1 MPNLI
6 SLHNVCLIVG
16 LFVVL
21 SNGFP
26 DGAPPD
32 TCVKDR
38 FNQPNHGK
46 ARSQELSTLPFQVV
60 ASSAYYG
67 PGQSISCK
75 QTKHINLT
83 LHVVF
88 MLIIK
93 YLD

>member
-6 SLHNVCLIVG
+6 SLCNVCLIVG

-46 ARSQELSTLPFQVV
+46 ARTQELSTLPFQVV

-75 QTKHINLT
+75 QQTNKSYFACC
-83 LHVVF
+83 V
-88 MLIIK
+88 
-93 YLD
+93 YLCDKIFD